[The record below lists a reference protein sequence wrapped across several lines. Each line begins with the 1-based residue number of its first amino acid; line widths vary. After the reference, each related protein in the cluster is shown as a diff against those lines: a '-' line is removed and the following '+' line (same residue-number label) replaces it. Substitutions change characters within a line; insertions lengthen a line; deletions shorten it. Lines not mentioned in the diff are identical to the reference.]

1 MPNVAIV
8 WQVVILLWIIL
19 GAGIAVGLLA
29 ALIPR

>member
-8 WQVVILLWIIL
+8 WQIVMLLWIIL
-19 GAGIAVGLLA
+19 GAGIAVSLLA